1 MIWSTIEKRGTR
13 GKKEENKNL
22 YNNIKCNKNDADDDD
37 DNNDDLI

>member
-1 MIWSTIEKRGTR
+1 MIWSTIEKEGTR
-13 GKKEENKNL
+13 ENKKNL